1 MNKLIQKHTIPCYQT
16 DSNWI
21 LKPASFMD
29 LAQEAANTHAAIL
42 GFGYDDLIQSRT
54 AWILSR
60 LNIHFLKSPRWRDEV
75 TLTTWHKGL
84 ERLFF
89 LRDFVLTDKEGNE
102 CIKATTSWLVLN
114 LDTRRLV
121 RDPKLMDE
129 GTTCSDN
136 ALETPAAKVQMPK
149 DKEAEFVMDHVVS
162 YSDVDL
168 LGHTNNAMY
177 VHWAMDALNYSLVS
191 DRPVKE
197 LTINFNHETKAG
209 EKVKLYRTEV
219 EMEDGLHVFVEGKV
233 ENVSS
238 FCVEFIF

>member
-1 MNKLIQKHTIPCYQT
+1 MNKFIQKHVIPCYQT
-16 DSNWI
+16 DANWR

-29 LAQEAANTHAAIL
+29 LAQEAANSHAAIL

-60 LNIHFLKSPRWRDEV
+60 VNIHFIKAPLWRDEV

-89 LRDFVLTDKEGNE
+89 LRDFILTDKDGNE
-102 CIKATTSWLVLN
+102 CVKATSSWLVLN

-121 RDPKLMDE
+121 RDPHLMDE

-136 ALETPAAKVQMPK
+136 VLEAPAAKVQMPK
-149 DKEAEFVMDHVVS
+149 DKEAMLVMEHTVT

-177 VHWAMDALNYSLVS
+177 MHWAMDALDYSLAS
-191 DRPVKE
+191 ARPVKE

-209 EKVKLYRTEV
+209 EVVKIYRAEV